1 MPSDPVPTIVAQWAQ
16 ERPDLDASPLL
27 VIGRLQ
33 YLTAYLDPL
42 LRPPFAE
49 RGLGNGDFDVLA
61 ALRRAG
67 SPFQLRPVELSMS
80 LLVTTGA
87 ITKRLDRLE
96 AQGLL
101 ERKAESSDG
110 RAKIT
115 RLTAAG
121 LALTNE
127 MIEAHLS
134 NQERLLQGL
143 SRSERTDLAF
153 LLGRLAESIESQ
165 SDPPPTASSGE
176 AAEP

>member
-1 MPSDPVPTIVAQWAQ
+1 MSSDPVPPIVAQWAQ

-33 YLTAYLDPL
+33 YLTERLDAL
-42 LRPPFAE
+42 LRPPFAAH
-49 RGLGNGDFDVLA
+49 GLGNGDFDVLA

-67 SPFQLRPVELSMS
+67 SPFQLRPVELSKS

-96 AQGLL
+96 TQGLL
-101 ERKAESSDG
+101 ERKAEGSDG
-110 RAKIT
+110 RAKII

-127 MIEAHLS
+127 LIEVHLS
-134 NQERLLQGL
+134 NQDRLLRGL
-143 SRSERTDLAF
+143 SQRQRSDLAS
-153 LLGRLAESIESQ
+153 LLERFAQ
-165 SDPPPTASSGE
+165 SLSRQ
-176 AAEP
+176 